1 MGERFTPEFCR
12 SAWRGV
18 LREARIARGD
28 VMSPCTKVCKL
39 DKESSTY
46 CYVGAE
52 TTNTDTPFQ
61 RVFRIP
67 TRFLQS

>member
-1 MGERFTPEFCR
+1 M
-12 SAWRGV
+12 

-46 CYVGAE
+46 CYVGAD
-52 TTNTDTPFQ
+52 TTDTDTPLQ
-61 RVFRIP
+61 LVRRIP
-67 TRFLQS
+67 IQLPHN